1 MASRTEVLYA
11 IDERSDVFRRAPPVA
26 YLCGMYPTVSLTF
39 ILREIEALRAH
50 GVEVPPCS
58 IRRTPPSQHPG
69 PLERAHAAETFNTL
83 PELARPGRVKWL
95 AGTTT

>member
-1 MASRTEVLYA
+1 MPSRSIASCAAVRE
-11 IDERSDVFRRAPPVA
+11 IFRRAPPVA

-50 GVEVPPCS
+50 GVEVPPCL

-83 PELARPGRVKWL
+83 PELARPSCVKWL